1 MVPCVVMW
9 GLLRPIPVLV
19 LFRVGMVSFELHGIA
34 QCEWYTHIHTY
45 VRVFIHIYVCM
56 YVCMYVYIYIYIER
70 ERERERFTYMRN
82 VTDKLYL

>member
-45 VRVFIHIYVCM
+45 VCVCLYIY
-56 YVCMYVYIYIYIER
+56 MYVYIYIYIER
-70 ERERERFTYMRN
+70 EIHIYEEC
-82 VTDKLYL
+82 D